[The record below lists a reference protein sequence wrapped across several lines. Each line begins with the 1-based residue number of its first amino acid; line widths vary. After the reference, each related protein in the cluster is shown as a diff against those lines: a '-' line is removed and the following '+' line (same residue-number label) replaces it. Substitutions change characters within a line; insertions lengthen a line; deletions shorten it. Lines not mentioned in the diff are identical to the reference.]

1 MLNELFAQTEK
12 KMKDHLEH
20 TRHVLA
26 TIRTGRASLSILDGV
41 QVDYYGTPTPL
52 NQVATLSIPDPTM
65 ITAQP
70 WDPSVLP
77 LIEKAIL
84 KADLGLNP
92 SNDGKIVR
100 IPIPPLTE
108 ERRKEMAKKI
118 HQYAEEGRTQVR
130 QVRRDANDHAKKLEK
145 DKKISQDDEK
155 RALERIQ
162 QLTDQYVKSID
173 DLAKKKEKEILEI

>member
-1 MLNELFAQTEK
+1 MLEK
-12 KMKDHLEH
+12 AYSETSKVMKEH
-20 TRHVLA
+20 VERTRHILA

-52 NQVATLSIPDPTM
+52 NQVATLSIPDPTL
-65 ITAQP
+65 IVAQP
-70 WDPSVLP
+70 WDPSTIP

-92 SNDGKIVR
+92 SNDGKVVR

-108 ERRKEMAKKI
+108 ERRKDMAKRV
-118 HQYAEEGRTQVR
+118 HTLAEEGRTGVR
-130 QVRRDANDHAKKLEK
+130 KARRDANDQIKKLEK

-155 RALERIQ
+155 RGHDHVQ
-162 QLTDQYVKSID
+162 KLTDEHVKLID
-173 DLAKKKEKEILEI
+173 DLAKHKEKEVLEI